1 MLHIKLM
8 VIVCELLT
16 HGNTVTKREVYYQHE
31 AIFRSQADL
40 DQALDR
46 LARTFAIPRDDLG
59 IVAGSKGL
67 ILGPSIQLVG
77 SEPSSGSKRTIPE
90 SPTVNGVGRCPFVLV
105 VEKEA
110 VFQTISDDYAFL
122 EERFG
127 QFALITGKGY
137 PCMATRKLVS
147 QLGRLGLPVFCLV
160 DFDPYG
166 LEIARQ
172 YRVGSEKLPVEA
184 QQLACPNIVYAGLIF
199 QDIDRYGDPA
209 RIVERLTDAERK
221 RLARLQKQVT
231 EEGWSEAARSIAKMM
246 DHGVKGE
253 TEVIPN
259 NHNYFTR
266 TYLVDKLTTLL
277 NSSS

>member
-16 HGNTVTKREVYYQHE
+16 HNNTVTKREVYYQHE

-46 LARTFAIPRDDLG
+46 LARTFGVPRDDLG

-67 ILGPSIQLVG
+67 ILGPCIQLVG
-77 SEPSSGSKRTIPE
+77 AESPPSNKCTIPE
-90 SPTVNGVGRCPFVLV
+90 SPSVKSIGECPFVLV

-110 VFQTISDDYAFL
+110 VFQTIFDDYTFL
-122 EERFG
+122 QEQFG
-127 QFALITGKGY
+127 PFALITGKGF

-147 QLGRLGLPVFCLV
+147 QLGRLGLQVFCLV

-172 YRVGSEKLPVEA
+172 YRLGSEKLPAET
-184 QQLACPNIVYAGLIF
+184 QHLACPSIVYAGLTF
-199 QDIDRYGDPA
+199 QDIDRYGDQA
-209 RIVERLTDAERK
+209 RIAEKLTGTERK
-221 RLARLQKQVT
+221 RLGRLQKQVA
-231 EEGWSEAARSIAKMM
+231 EEGWIELSRSIAKMI
-246 DHGVKGE
+246 DHDVKGE

-259 NHNYFTR
+259 THNYFTR
-266 TYLVDKLTTLL
+266 TFLVDKLANLL
-277 NSSS
+277 KSS